1 MANPYLPMWE
11 HIPDG
16 EPRVFGDR
24 IYIYGSHDNAD
35 TDEFCDF
42 CLKVWSAPVDD
53 PTNWT
58 AHGIAF
64 ATRDFPGHPS
74 DTDWTDGRL
83 FAPDVVEKDG
93 KYYLYAYI
101 QEAAGCVAVSD
112 KPEGPF
118 KLISRYYNYDV
129 DTHPDGGIFIDPGT
143 LVDDDGRVYVYCGFL
158 RSYMVEVNPDNMC
171 EVIDGSLQLDIIPN
185 TEPFNF
191 FEACS
196 PRKINGKYY
205 MIYSSSKPCSQ
216 LVYAVSDSP
225 RGPFEF
231 KGTLVDSG
239 CNFPGG
245 NDHGSVAKIKDQ
257 WYIFYH
263 KMTNNSIMSR
273 VGCADKITLTEDG
286 EFKQTEMTSLGFED
300 VLNPYRVTNP
310 QMACVLTN
318 GAIISER
325 NAFDQCITKIADGTV
340 IGFKYYDFGNH
351 SGSAMKMLLKL
362 DSCFTNGTIHI
373 YADGVPLADVEKY
386 ARPIFPDE
394 PDHEAKEALRAKTE
408 DADTLAYEAKFG
420 LCREGHEIGAVRFTP
435 DCRVV
440 TADVERLTGKHAI
453 YLLVEGNY
461 KGWGGHYFDGRNLF
475 DLFGFVFQI

>member
-24 IYIYGSHDNAD
+24 IYIYGSHDSAD

-42 CLKVWSAPVDD
+42 CLKVWSAPVND

-101 QEAAGCVAVSD
+101 QEAEGCVAVAD

-118 KLISRYYNYDV
+118 KLVSRYTNYDKN
-129 DTHPDGGIFIDPGT
+129 TYPDGGIFIDPGT

-158 RSYMVEVNPDNMC
+158 RSFMFEVNPDNMH
-171 EVIDGSLQLDIIPN
+171 EIIEGSLKLDIIPN

-205 MIYSSSKPCSQ
+205 MIYSSSKPSSQ

-225 RGPFEF
+225 TGPFEY

-263 KMTNNSIMSR
+263 KMTNGTIMSR
-273 VGCADKITLTEDG
+273 VGCVDKIEMTADG
-286 EFKQTEMTSLGFED
+286 AFKQAEMTSLGFED
-300 VLNPYRVTNP
+300 VLNPYQVTNP
-310 QMACVLTN
+310 QMACVLTE
-318 GAIISER
+318 GAIISEI
-325 NAFDQCITKIADGTV
+325 NPFDQCITNITSGT
-340 IGFKYYDFGNH
+340 IMGFKYYDFGSH
-351 SGSAMKMLLKL
+351 SGSSMQMKLKL
-362 DSCFTNGTIHI
+362 TNCYTHGTIHI
-373 YADGVPLADVEKY
+373 YADGVPTEDMKKY
-386 ARPIFPDE
+386 ARDLYPDE
-394 PDHEAKEALRAKTE
+394 PDYEVKKAAREAAPDESV
-408 DADTLAYEAKFG
+408 LAYETNYG
-420 LCREGHEIGAVRFTP
+420 LNRKGREIGAVNFSS
-435 DCRVV
+435 DCSVI
-440 TADVERLTGKHAI
+440 TADVEALTGKHAI

-461 KGWGGHYFDGRNLF
+461 KGWFAHSMDRRNLF
-475 DLFGFVFQI
+475 NLCGFVFQI